1 MRRNLFSMKD
11 DQRRAMFANM
21 RGGSRFADAP
31 DIPKVTVSYG
41 DTTISGGEADIPVDE
56 PKIEEQKIDES
67 KIESTADATYDGIP
81 SSVAPAFEM
90 FDQVESA
97 GFGGVSEDQG
107 TGTLEDINKNLQDIN
122 KRISYK
128 YGEDINSNPTPP
140 ETIFE
145 EQSVPESISYK
156 SGGKGLEYLPS
167 GGNVVMSETLLD
179 TSPYGNVTD
188 ISYDQSLGTGKQQD
202 KFEVVYPEQKDIEVK
217 STAGIRVVGNDVYYN
232 NEYLGK
238 VGDEKTKKSLQEI
251 EGRDIEVTSR
261 SRLERYQDT
270 LNKIEGFM
278 GKIEDD
284 IQAIDPATNDPA
296 EQERLKL
303 FISNLSNQR
312 HQYESIKKM
321 IDKEKYPETFQ
332 GQFKKGWDVGL
343 QQAGRDVAGA
353 IIKSPVAAV
362 RTVGGAV
369 SGAGRLAER
378 EFNLGVAVGGG
389 ALARGAEAFG
399 TTAGVGVTEAI
410 RGVGD
415 IIEGPQQEFHIPPGY
430 QKIWDGSKYV
440 VRPQPQY
447 PMEPWAVS
455 KSFGV
460 GMPPGVEPRVQG
472 QSAVPVRDVSRIWG
486 PAAVVAQERG
496 YGGVDYLWGVKDIEQ
511 QGFKPMFDV
520 PKMPTP
526 DYMRVGR
533 EKQHMWV
540 IPPAEVLYGVQAQ
553 PQPKSPYR
561 GTVQRTSYVSS
572 SGVPSMMQRTQ
583 GAIVPSNEML
593 TDGKIRTATLNKIP
607 LLPRF
612 PSDKA
617 KIVPI
622 KMPKTVSRV
631 ISDSERLNE
640 ISNISGVGSP
650 EYVKQEAKVQSGLDY
665 ATRHNL
671 PGSQGR
677 TALEGYGL
685 ISPSGV

>member
-11 DQRRAMFANM
+11 DQRKAMFASM

-41 DTTISGGEADIPVDE
+41 DTTVGGGEPEPIVEIPKVE
-56 PKIEEQKIDES
+56 ETKIEEPVV
-67 KIESTADATYDGIP
+67 ESTVDGIP
-81 SSVAPAFEM
+81 SSVSSAFDM
-90 FDQVESA
+90 FDRDMSTGAESTSSGSQEGTFDFDA
-97 GFGGVSEDQG
+97 GTSYTVGDKPQKPVIS
-107 TGTLEDINKNLQDIN
+107 DILLD
-122 KRISYK
+122 
-128 YGEDINSNPTPP
+128 
-140 ETIFE
+140 
-145 EQSVPESISYK
+145 ESIPEVTSYEFK
-156 SGGKGLEYLPS
+156 GKGLELSKDGYVPISIEDNLIAQDNGTVLDYKQELTS
-167 GGNVVMSETLLD
+167 VGDKRKGLLEVVM
-179 TSPYGNVTD
+179 
-188 ISYDQSLGTGKQQD
+188 
-202 KFEVVYPEQKDIEVK
+202 PEQNEIEVK
-217 STAGIRVVGNDVYYN
+217 SIVSQEDVP
-232 NEYLGK
+232 E
-238 VGDEKTKKSLQEI
+238 S
-251 EGRDIEVTSR
+251 TSR

-270 LNKIEGFM
+270 LNKVEGFM

-284 IQAIDPATNDPA
+284 IEAIDPATNDPA

-303 FISNLSNQR
+303 LISNLSNQR

-321 IDKEKYPETFQ
+321 MDKEKYPETFQ
-332 GQFKKGWDVGL
+332 GQFKKGWDVGM
-343 QQAGRDVAGA
+343 QKAGGELAGA
-353 IIKSPVAAV
+353 IIKSPVTAA
-362 RTVGGAV
+362 RTAGGAI

-389 ALARGAEAFG
+389 ALARGTEAFG
-399 TTAGVGVTEAI
+399 ASAGVGVTEAI

-540 IPPAEVLYGVQAQ
+540 IPPAEVLYGVQVQ

-685 ISPSGV
+685 VSPSGV

>member
-1 MRRNLFSMKD
+1 MYMRRNLFSMKD
-11 DQRRAMFANM
+11 DQRKAMFASM

-41 DTTISGGEADIPVDE
+41 DTTVGGGEPEPIVEIPKVE
-56 PKIEEQKIDES
+56 ETKIEEPVV
-67 KIESTADATYDGIP
+67 ESTVDGIP
-81 SSVAPAFEM
+81 SSVSSAFDM
-90 FDQVESA
+90 FDRDMSTGAESTSSGSQEGTFDFDA
-97 GFGGVSEDQG
+97 GTSYTVGDKPQKPVIS
-107 TGTLEDINKNLQDIN
+107 DILLD
-122 KRISYK
+122 
-128 YGEDINSNPTPP
+128 
-140 ETIFE
+140 
-145 EQSVPESISYK
+145 ESIPEVTSYEFK
-156 SGGKGLEYLPS
+156 GKGLELSKDGYVPISIEDNLIAQDNGTVLDYKQELTS
-167 GGNVVMSETLLD
+167 VGDKRKGLLEVVM
-179 TSPYGNVTD
+179 
-188 ISYDQSLGTGKQQD
+188 
-202 KFEVVYPEQKDIEVK
+202 PEQNEIEVK
-217 STAGIRVVGNDVYYN
+217 SIVSQEDVP
-232 NEYLGK
+232 E
-238 VGDEKTKKSLQEI
+238 S
-251 EGRDIEVTSR
+251 TSR

-270 LNKIEGFM
+270 LNKVEGFM

-284 IQAIDPATNDPA
+284 IEAIDPATNDPA

-303 FISNLSNQR
+303 LISNLSNQR

-321 IDKEKYPETFQ
+321 MDKEKYPETFQ
-332 GQFKKGWDVGL
+332 GQFKKGWDVGM
-343 QQAGRDVAGA
+343 QKAGGELAGA
-353 IIKSPVAAV
+353 IIKSPVTAA
-362 RTVGGAV
+362 RTAGGAI

-389 ALARGAEAFG
+389 ALARGTEAFG
-399 TTAGVGVTEAI
+399 ASAGVGVTEAI

-540 IPPAEVLYGVQAQ
+540 IPPAEVLYGVQVQ

-685 ISPSGV
+685 VSPSGV